1 MKTRLLFSALLAVAC
16 LSQAGAQQQTL
27 TFKDGTKLTGYISA
41 QGAGLGENGNL
52 FTVSTTRAEVKI
64 PQSKIKSKMD
74 RVVKEKDLSRAW
86 VEWADETHAFK
97 GYGESRELTL
107 ADIVTN
113 DRTYTQVRILE
124 NGDTVKF
131 LEIADDSFSCR
142 WDQLASWE
150 FERRDPMLLTGVN
163 HAFTLND
170 GSVVEG
176 QLVEKLPGK
185 FYKVLDNNGI
195 VQVINAK
202 KVIKETRK
210 KLSADDSFY
219 SQSDQLD
226 HLILAKGA
234 PIEGLITEL
243 TYNKG
248 ANNFLLIED
257 ERGNSSTVDLSNVS
271 QYQRVVNK
279 TYQPKVDVILKQG
292 EILINKK
299 KATTKQV
306 VEQKPY
312 LALGKFVY
320 SDTSNVRLKAKSFPF
335 DVMVEANFASPLV
348 AKRCVMIKAKKLE
361 NNNDGDKK
369 NKKSKSVTASY
380 GFSYEDIVTA
390 PINPKNVE
398 TTVNNTSRM
407 SYSLDY
413 PGVYVIY
420 DPVTKQAISLI
431 VE

>member
-1 MKTRLLFSALLAVAC
+1 MKSRLFFSALLAVAC

-27 TFKDGTKLTGYISA
+27 TFKDGSKLTGYISA
-41 QGAGLGENGNL
+41 QGAGLGEKGNL
-52 FTVSTTRAEVKI
+52 FTVSTTRAEVMI
-64 PQSKIKSKMD
+64 PKSKIKSKMD
-74 RVVKEKDLSRAW
+74 RVVKERDLSKPW
-86 VEWADETHAFK
+86 VDWANETHAFK
-97 GYGESRELTL
+97 GYGDSRELML

-113 DRTYTQVRILE
+113 DRTYTHVRILE
-124 NGDTVKF
+124 NGDTVRF
-131 LEIADDSFSCR
+131 LEIADDSFTCK
-142 WDQLASWE
+142 WDELSSWV

-185 FYKVLDNNGI
+185 CYKVLDNNGI
-195 VQVINAK
+195 VQVVNAK
-202 KVIKETRK
+202 NVIKETRK

-226 HLILAKGA
+226 RLILTKGA
-234 PIEGLITEL
+234 PVEGLITEL

-271 QYQRVVNK
+271 QYQRIANK
-279 TYQPKVDVILKQG
+279 AYKPKVDVILKKG

-306 VEQKPY
+306 VEQKPKLIIENFNY
-312 LALGKFVY
+312 R
-320 SDTSNVRLKAKSFPF
+320 DTANVRLKAKSFPM
-335 DVMVEANFASPLV
+335 DVMVEANLANPEV
-348 AKRCVMIKAKKLE
+348 IKRCVMIKASKYE
-361 NNNDGDKK
+361 NKPSGKN
-369 NKKSKSVTASY
+369 NKKSKDVVTSY

-390 PINPKNVE
+390 PISPKSIE
-398 TTVNNTSRM
+398 TTVNNTSRLLYTL
-407 SYSLDY
+407 SE
-413 PGVYVIY
+413 PGIYVIY
-420 DPVTKQAISLI
+420 DPVVKKAIPLI